1 MSLIPLPYRILICFG
16 LLLGCLIAGYLYGSH
31 VRGLSD
37 DKALSAL
44 QTAQSKALMK
54 AEDTARLAQAQADAA
69 TLAQQQAA
77 VTDAQQAASRHAA
90 TIQTQA
96 DRITVL
102 QATVVGEAKVK
113 PDVLE
118 GALRLARL
126 NKLNKPNKDNK
137 HSKKPKR

>member
-1 MSLIPLPYRILICFG
+1 MNLIPLPYRILIGAG
-16 LLLGCLIAGYLYGSH
+16 LLLACLIAGYLYGSH

-44 QTAQSKALMK
+44 QTSQSKAISK

-77 VTDAQQAASRHAA
+77 ITDAQQAASRHAA

-102 QATVVGEAKVK
+102 QTKIAGEAKAK
-113 PDVLE
+113 PDV
-118 GALRLARL
+118 ATWLAQPIPASIQSAAGG
-126 NKLNKPNKDNK
+126 NP
-137 HSKKPKR
+137 

>member
-1 MSLIPLPYRILICFG
+1 MNLIPLPYRILIGTG
-16 LLLGCLIAGYLYGSH
+16 LLLTCLIAGYLYGSH

-44 QTAQSKALMK
+44 QTAQSKALIK

-69 TLAQQQAA
+69 ALAQQQAA
-77 VTDAQQAASRHAA
+77 VTEARQAASRHVA

-102 QATVVGEAKVK
+102 QTKIAGQAKTKSDVATW
-113 PDVLE
+113 
-118 GALRLARL
+118 LAQPIPTFIQSAAGG
-126 NKLNKPNKDNK
+126 NP
-137 HSKKPKR
+137 